1 MRISTTVFSLAALLC
16 FAAPTVR
23 AQTVLDVRATC
34 DTGGADG
41 CQTIPRSVFRVDDS
55 GSFVAPSLVGIGV
68 IPASGEGLR
77 FMWHAYKG
85 AMRAGAASAAGEF
98 DEANIGFY
106 SWAGGNRTIA
116 DDFASFAFGDQVTVT
131 GAAATGFGGNS
142 TVNGNFGFSA
152 GSQNLCTG
160 FTCTAI
166 GFTARAQGQGAF
178 ALGYR
183 TTANADYSF
192 ALGRMASTN
201 DHTGAFVWGDASVND
216 SVRATANNQF
226 TVRAR
231 GGIRLRTS
239 TATADNVGVN
249 GNTGCDIAGNSGV
262 MSCASSRTLKEN
274 FLAVD
279 GEEVLARIRATPV
292 TTWNY
297 IDEEGAVRHMGPMAE
312 DFGAAFAL
320 GINNTTI
327 GHIDIDGVNFAGVQA
342 LDARTRAQDEEIAA
356 LRAEVGALRS
366 EVAALRD
373 ERVAA
378 AERLA
383 HIEAVL
389 ARIAPAGPSGQT
401 MTASLASPET
411 RP

>member
-1 MRISTTVFSLAALLC
+1 
-16 FAAPTVR
+16 
-23 AQTVLDVRATC
+23 
-34 DTGGADG
+34 
-41 CQTIPRSVFRVDDS
+41 
-55 GSFVAPSLVGIGV
+55 
-68 IPASGEGLR
+68 
-77 FMWHAYKG
+77 MWHAYKG

-131 GAAATGFGGNS
+131 GSSATGFGGNS
-142 TVNGNFGFSA
+142 TVSGNFGFSG
-152 GSQNLCTG
+152 GSQNLCTR
-160 FTCTAI
+160 FACTSF
-166 GFTARAQGQGAF
+166 GFTARAQGQGAV

-201 DHTGAFVWGDASVND
+201 AFTGAFVWGDASVND

-239 TATADNVGVN
+239 TATGDNVGVN
-249 GNTGCDIAGNSGV
+249 ANTGCDIPGNSGS
-262 MSCASSRTLKEN
+262 MSCASSRTLKED
-274 FLAVD
+274 FMAVD
-279 GEEVLARIRATPV
+279 GEDILSRIRTTPV
-292 TTWNY
+292 TTWSY
-297 IDEEGAVRHMGPMAE
+297 IGEEDHVRHMGPVAE
-312 DFGAAFAL
+312 DFSSSFAL

-342 LDARTRAQDEEIAA
+342 LEERTRRQDEEIAA
-356 LRAEVGALRS
+356 LRAEVDVLRG
-366 EVAALRD
+366 EVAALQG
-373 ERVAA
+373 ERVGAA
-378 AERLA
+378 ARFA
-383 HIEAVL
+383 QIEAVL
-389 ARIAPAGPSGQT
+389 ARIAPAGAAGPT
-401 MTASLASPET
+401 MTASLEAPEA